1 MTRDNI
7 IGLLLIAAIL
17 IGYSIWMAPSEDER
31 LEARR
36 IQDSIAEVQQRARA
50 EAEALRDAREQ
61 ETQLPEDV
69 ILPDGTAPELIDSLE
84 KQRIRSAMG
93 FFSNAAIGEQ
103 EFFTIEND
111 DLRLNI
117 STKGG
122 HIHSAELKNF
132 KSYDQSQLILFTS
145 ENERFAFSFFTADNR
160 SISTDQLFFMPYMN
174 NRPYTGHS
182 GIEITGNDVQVF
194 AMRAYTDL
202 HSAATPSYVE
212 FAYGID
218 RHDFMID
225 FEVNFVGMRQ
235 VIAANTTMMS
245 LDWQSNLLRQEKNR
259 QNEQNNTTVYYKYV
273 HDEVSRIRP
282 TRDGAER
289 LSTRVEWISFKQQFF
304 SRALITN
311 DGFVNA
317 DIQSTTAPETDEE
330 FLKLLEASVNLDY
343 DPRIDNSFNMQWYIG
358 PNSYRILNAYDL
370 DLERQIP
377 LGWGF
382 FLMSWINRFA
392 VIPIF
397 NYLDGFE
404 LNYGIIILILT
415 ILLKIVLLPIAYKTY
430 LSQAKMRV
438 LKPEI
443 DELGK
448 KFPKKEDAMKK
459 QQATMALYKK
469 AGVNPMAGCVPM
481 LLQLPIL
488 LALFRFFPAS
498 IELRQQG
505 FLWADDLSSYD
516 SILDLP
522 FTIPFYG
529 DHVSLFTILMAG
541 SMVIYTHMNSQ
552 MMSSSNQMPGMK
564 TMMYLMPV
572 MMLGIFNSFASGL
585 SYYYFLANV
594 ITFGQMF
601 IFKRMIDEDALH
613 AKIEENKKKPVKKSK
628 WQQRME
634 ELAKQQ
640 EAAQKKRKKR

>member
-7 IGLLLIAAIL
+7 IGLVLIAAIL
-17 IGYSIWMAPSEDER
+17 IGYSIWMAPSEEER

-50 EAEALRDAREQ
+50 EAEAMRQARENEIEIFTDDISQ
-61 ETQLPEDV
+61 EAISTEAL
-69 ILPDGTAPELIDSLE
+69 DSLE
-84 KQRIRSAMG
+84 RARIRTSMG
-93 FFSNAAIGEQ
+93 YFSNAAIGEKQ
-103 EFFTIEND
+103 IVSVENEVLKLD
-111 DLRLNI
+111 F
-117 STKGG
+117 SVKGG
-122 HIHSAELKNF
+122 HIFSAELKEY
-132 KSYDQSQLILFTS
+132 KSFDLQPLILFNG
-145 ENERFAFSFFTADNR
+145 ENELFSFNFFSADNR
-160 SISTDQLFFMPYMN
+160 SISTENLFFKPYLHN
-174 NRPYTGHS
+174 QPYS
-182 GIEITGNDVQVF
+182 GKEPIVYSGTEPIRF
-194 AMRAYTDL
+194 SMRAYTDL
-202 HSAATPSYVE
+202 HTAESPSYIE
-212 FAYGID
+212 FVYKID
-218 RHDFMID
+218 GQDYMIGFD
-225 FEVNFVGMRQ
+225 VNFVGMRQ
-235 VIAANTTMMS
+235 VVASNTTMLS
-245 LDWQSNLLRQEKNR
+245 LDWQSKLIRQEKNR
-259 QNEQNNTTVYYKYV
+259 QNEQNNTTIYYKYL

-289 LSTRVEWISFKQQFF
+289 LSTRIQWISFKQHFF
-304 SRALITN
+304 SRTLIAE

-317 DIQSTTAPETDEE
+317 DIQSTTVAEDEE
-330 FLKLLEASVNLDY
+330 NYLKAMVVSTNLDY
-343 DPRIDNSFNMQWYIG
+343 DPRINNSYTMQWYIG
-358 PNSYRILNAYDL
+358 PNSYRLLSSFDL

-397 NYLDGFE
+397 NYLDGFDM
-404 LNYGIIILILT
+404 NYGIIILILT

-443 DELGK
+443 DELSK
-448 KFPKKEDAMKK
+448 KYPKKEDAMKK

-529 DHVSLFTILMAG
+529 DHVSLFTLLMAG
-541 SMVIYTHMNSQ
+541 SMVLYTHMNSQ

-564 TMMYLMPV
+564 TMMYMMPI
-572 MMLGIFNSFASGL
+572 MLLGIFNSFASGL

-601 IFKRMIDEDALH
+601 IFKKMIDEDALH

-640 EAAQKKRKKR
+640 EAQKKRKKR

>member
-7 IGLLLIAAIL
+7 IGLVMIAAIL
-17 IGYSIWMAPSEDER
+17 IGYSIWMAPSEEER

-50 EAEALRDAREQ
+50 EAEAMREARENEIDIFDDIQ
-61 ETQLPEDV
+61 TEAISKEAL
-69 ILPDGTAPELIDSLE
+69 DSLE
-84 KQRIRSAMG
+84 RARIRTNMG
-93 FFSNAAIGEQ
+93 FFSNAAIGQ
-103 EFFTIEND
+103 QQIISIENEVLKLD
-111 DLRLNI
+111 F
-117 STKGG
+117 SAKGG
-122 HIHSAELKNF
+122 HILSADLKQF
-132 KSYDQSQLILFTS
+132 KSFDQQPLILFNG
-145 ENERFAFSFFTADNR
+145 ENERFTFNFFSADNR
-160 SISTDQLFFMPYMN
+160 SISTENLFFEPYLHN
-174 NRPYTGHS
+174 QSYNSQDRIVYS
-182 GIEITGNDVQVF
+182 GTEPIRF
-194 AMRAYTDL
+194 SMRAYTDL
-202 HSAATPSYVE
+202 HTADAQSYIE
-212 FAYGID
+212 FTYTID
-218 RHDFMID
+218 SQDYMID
-225 FEVNFVGMRQ
+225 FDVNFVGMRQ
-235 VIAANTTMMS
+235 VIASNTTMLS
-245 LDWQSNLLRQEKNR
+245 LDWHSKLIRQEKNR
-259 QNEQNNTTVYYKYV
+259 QNEQNNTTIYYKYI

-282 TRDGAER
+282 TRDGSER
-289 LSTRVEWISFKQQFF
+289 LSTRIKWISFKQHFF
-304 SRALITN
+304 SRTLITEN
-311 DGFVNA
+311 GFVNA
-317 DIQSTTAPETDEE
+317 DIQSMTVSEDEDSY
-330 FLKLLEASVNLDY
+330 LKSMVVSTNLDY
-343 DPRIDNSFNMQWYIG
+343 DPRINNSYAMRWYIG
-358 PNSYRILNAYDL
+358 PNSYSLLSTYDL

-397 NYLDGFE
+397 NYLDGFDM
-404 LNYGIIILILT
+404 NYGIIILILT

-443 DELGK
+443 DELSK

-529 DHVSLFTILMAG
+529 DHVSLFTLLMAG
-541 SMVIYTHMNSQ
+541 SMVLYTHMNSQ

-564 TMMYLMPV
+564 TMMYMMPI
-572 MMLGIFNSFASGL
+572 MLLGIFNSFASGL

-601 IFKRMIDEDALH
+601 IFKKMIDEDALH
-613 AKIEENKKKPVKKSK
+613 AKIEQNKKKPVKKSK

-634 ELAKQQ
+634 ELAKKQ
-640 EAAQKKRKKR
+640 EAQKKQKKR